1 MSVLIVKE
9 PSMFRRRYAYR
20 IKSTE
25 WINIKSPRNEENQST
40 KLVNIHNVVY
50 IVDDNDVT
58 LFDKRMESGGIFH
71 TECQSGKSSFP
82 INFIWIHLRETS

>member
-9 PSMFRRRYAYR
+9 PSMFHRRYAYR

-40 KLVNIHNVVY
+40 RLVNIHNVVY
-50 IVDDNDVT
+50 IV
-58 LFDKRMESGGIFH
+58 DKRMESGGIFH

>member
-9 PSMFRRRYAYR
+9 PSMFDRRYAHG

-40 KLVNIHNVVY
+40 RLVNIHNVVY

-58 LFDKRMESGGIFH
+58 LFDKRMESV
-71 TECQSGKSSFP
+71 EY
-82 INFIWIHLRETS
+82 FIPNVNREKFVLD